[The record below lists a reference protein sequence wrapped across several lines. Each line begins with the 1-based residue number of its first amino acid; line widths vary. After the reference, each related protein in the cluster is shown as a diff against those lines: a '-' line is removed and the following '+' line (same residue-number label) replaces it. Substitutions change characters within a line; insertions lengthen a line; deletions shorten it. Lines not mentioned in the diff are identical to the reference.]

1 MIDQIWK
8 EELREMIFV
17 NIFSSLIKRN
27 ITRNYYSWN
36 YVSFTKHD
44 NWIEIFDENIRDR
57 MKKLNYWII
66 WDNIT
71 FKFVISQDN
80 VTINKF
86 KELKQVYIRQIE
98 FIFLKLLEYNYDLN
112 KLITNNLYMYER
124 DNSFFDNI
132 YFFKNIQWYTKN
144 IFSFFMYDW
153 YWIKKLKLVTEK
165 LKDHI
170 WFFKSEKYWFKN
182 FDNKWKLEFINY
194 IKNIFDQIES
204 KYREF
209 WWKNETI
216 QNDHFSNTFEN
227 EEMKAIYEY
236 FFELIELYKKINYN
250 SSTYLDW
257 FQKNSNIYL
266 HFLDWNKTFI
276 SKLKW
281 VN

>member
-8 EELREMIFV
+8 EELREIIFV

-112 KLITNNLYMYER
+112 KSITNNLYMYER

-144 IFSFFMYDW
+144 IFSFFMNDW
-153 YWIKKLKLVTEK
+153 YWIKKLKLATEK

-170 WFFKSEKYWFKN
+170 WFFKSEKYWFKI

-194 IKNIFDQIES
+194 IKNIFDQIKT

-227 EEMKAIYEY
+227 EEIKSIYEY

-266 HFLDWNKTFI
+266 QFLDWNKTFI

-281 VN
+281 IN

>member
-98 FIFLKLLEYNYDLN
+98 FIFLKLLEYNYELN
-112 KLITNNLYMYER
+112 ELITNNLYNYER
-124 DNSFFDNI
+124 DKSFFDNI

-153 YWIKKLKLVTEK
+153 YWIKKLKLATEK

-170 WFFKSEKYWFKN
+170 WFFKSEKYWFKI

-194 IKNIFDQIES
+194 VKNIFDQIES

-209 WWKNETI
+209 WWKTWTV

-250 SSTYLDW
+250 SSTYFDW

-266 HFLDWNKTFI
+266 HFLDWNKIFI

-281 VN
+281 KN